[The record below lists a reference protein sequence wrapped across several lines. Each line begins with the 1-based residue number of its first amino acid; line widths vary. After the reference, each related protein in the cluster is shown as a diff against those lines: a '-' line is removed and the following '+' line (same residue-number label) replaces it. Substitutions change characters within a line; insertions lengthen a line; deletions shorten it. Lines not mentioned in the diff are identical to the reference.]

1 MAENVDIGNVG
12 GDGVASEVTLAR
24 LTATM
29 ELMARKKG
37 VNPAE
42 ITAKMKKVMDA
53 SSKVIDENKEATEDQ
68 TKEVD
73 KSTKHLGKFSK
84 GLLGIAGSF
93 GGVLKSSVSGLAGA
107 FMTSEGKLT
116 DFTDHFPLIGG
127 VLSPLV
133 GLIDQNVDSFRELSN
148 VGAQFGDG
156 LNDIRRTATEAGMPL
171 SHFTQLVGENADRMR
186 YFGATTAQGA
196 ANFARMSKQLRDGP
210 GRAFMN
216 MGFTA
221 TELNEGLL
229 DYAEFTGTLMNSERR
244 MNSMSTKGATDY
256 LDVVND
262 LARVTGKR
270 RDQIKEELNAAGADA
285 RSRLAMSQMDAKQAL
300 QFAAGLQTAGNAS
313 AAMKEAMI
321 DMSDG
326 VANNPMTAQL
336 SAMSDTF
343 RDQAA
348 DFKNMDAG
356 QQNNF
361 LAAVKDDIDQR
372 AKQLGDTTVQGLIGV
387 GGVMGDVFQAGADM
401 RMMVFKD
408 ADRLAADAEA
418 AAKQS
423 QIDGG
428 ILQFSE
434 TLNKIRSNFMAV
446 LTDEVHGEM
455 DEDGNRESILG
466 MFTQGITT
474 AGESLMK
481 FIETDGFALITS
493 ALTDLA
499 TVFSTFMQDIKDFGF
514 ISALF
519 GGEKEVSGG
528 PGGSQTVETKGLFG
542 NLFSTIGDE
551 DGPIMKMFNNVM
563 DVVVEK
569 VVPALTQVLID
580 AVSAMWDGIKSG
592 FNISWDD
599 IFIGGIAGLGL
610 LIAAPIIGIPGALA
624 AAVIAVIG
632 YQKLVDALGVAWDAI
647 TGVFTGITDWWDTV
661 DLMAPLTNMWAKVTG
676 FFDFGEEG
684 FSISAL
690 FGKAWDV
697 VTGYFSFAGEVWS
710 GIGGLFDE
718 AWTKVT
724 GWLGFGDKTWSLSDV
739 FKTAW
744 DTVTGFFSMDTLY
757 SIGALA
763 DAAWTKVTGWF
774 GFGEGVSSF
783 SISQLASDA
792 WTKVTS
798 FFSMDTLYSIG
809 TLADAAWTKVT
820 GWFGFGEGESL
831 FSISQ
836 LAKDAWATVTGFF
849 SFGEGESL
857 FSISQLAT
865 DAWKTVT
872 GWFGF
877 GEGESAYSI
886 SGIASGAWE
895 TVKGWFSFD
904 NFEFPSITG
913 LFNNVWEKLTGFFD
927 FDFELPSFKSFLPAW
942 MGGGDESTD
951 ITVDASPAAD
961 GANALM
967 DTQTAMASFAN
978 IEGLENNLNAIKNG
992 LDIDSVTSY
1001 TEAMKQLVA
1010 VLEELNAEL
1019 NKDNYTG
1026 YGNGTNAGTVVDKM
1040 QTIGSGGGG
1049 SSEELNN
1056 TMQQVL
1062 AVLSSIRTGTDLT
1075 ANNTR
1080 NIVGSNLARSSV
1092 SNIG

>member
-1 MAENVDIGNVG
+1 VAENVDIGNVG

-29 ELMARKKG
+29 ELMAKKKG
-37 VNPAE
+37 VNPAD
-42 ITAKMKKVMDA
+42 ITKKMQQVMDA
-53 SSKVIDENKEATEDQ
+53 SSKTIKGNTEATQDQ

-73 KSTKHLGKFSK
+73 KSTKSLGRFSK
-84 GLLGIAGSF
+84 GLLGIVGSF
-93 GGVLKSSVSGLAGA
+93 GGALKTSALNLAGA

-116 DFTDHFPLIGG
+116 DFTDHLPLIGG

-133 GLIDQNVDSFRELSN
+133 GLIDQNVDSFRALSN

-171 SHFTQLVGENADRMR
+171 SQFTQLVGENADRMR
-186 YFGATTAQGA
+186 YFGATTAQGS

-221 TELNEGLL
+221 MELNEGLL

-244 MNSMSTKGATDY
+244 MNGMSTKGATDY

-285 RSRLAMSQMDAKQAL
+285 RSRLAMSQMDEKQAL

-361 LAAVKDDIDQR
+361 LAAVKDDIDAR
-372 AKQLGDTTVQGLIGV
+372 AQQLGDTTVQGLIGV
-387 GGVMGDVFQAGADM
+387 GGVMGDIFQAGADM
-401 RMMVFKD
+401 RSMVFKD
-408 ADRLAADAEA
+408 SKQLAADAEA

-446 LTDEVHGEM
+446 LTDEVHGEIG
-455 DEDGNRESILG
+455 EDGKRESILG

-481 FIETDGFALITS
+481 FIETDGFALITDS
-493 ALTDLA
+493 LTQLA
-499 TVFSTFMQDIKDFGF
+499 TVFTDFMQDIKDFGF

-519 GGEKEVSGG
+519 GGEKEVST
-528 PGGSQTVETKGLFG
+528 PGGMQTVETKGLFG

-569 VVPALTQVLID
+569 VIPPLTQVLID

-632 YQKLVDALGVAWDAI
+632 YDKLVESLGVVWDSI
-647 TGVFTGITDWWDTV
+647 TGVWTGITTWWDN
-661 DLMAPLTNMWAKVTG
+661 L
-676 FFDFGEEG
+676 DFMTP
-684 FSISAL
+684 IN
-690 FGKAWDV
+690 D
-697 VTGYFSFAGEVWS
+697 
-710 GIGGLFDE
+710 
-718 AWTKVT
+718 
-724 GWLGFGDKTWSLSDV
+724 
-739 FKTAW
+739 AW
-744 DTVTGFFSMDTLY
+744 DT
-757 SIGALA
+757 I
-763 DAAWTKVTGWF
+763 
-774 GFGEGVSSF
+774 
-783 SISQLASDA
+783 
-792 WTKVTS
+792 
-798 FFSMDTLYSIG
+798 
-809 TLADAAWTKVT
+809 
-820 GWFGFGEGESL
+820 
-831 FSISQ
+831 
-836 LAKDAWATVTGFF
+836 TGFF
-849 SFGEGESL
+849 SFGEGTTG
-857 FSISQLAT
+857 FSISGLLT
-865 DAWKTVT
+865 TAWETIT
-872 GWFGF
+872 GFFSFGS
-877 GEGESAYSI
+877 GEGAVSFSI
-886 SGIASGAWE
+886 SGLLTTAWE
-895 TVKGWFSFD
+895 TVTGFFSFD
-904 NFEFPSITG
+904 NFQFPSITG
-913 LFNNVWEKLTGFFD
+913 LFDNVWEKLTGFFD

-942 MGGGDESTD
+942 MGGGDESND

>member
-29 ELMARKKG
+29 ELMAKKKG
-37 VNPAE
+37 VNPAD
-42 ITAKMKKVMDA
+42 ITKKMQQVMDA
-53 SSKVIDENKEATEDQ
+53 SSKVIKENKEATQDQ
-68 TKEVD
+68 TKEID
-73 KSTKHLGKFSK
+73 KSTKSLGRLSK

-93 GGVLKSSVSGLAGA
+93 AGTLMSSASGLAGA
-107 FMTSEGKLT
+107 LMTSEGKLT
-116 DFTDHFPLIGG
+116 DFTDHLPLIGG

-133 GLIDQNVDSFRELSN
+133 GLIDQNVDSFRALSN

-156 LNDIRRTATEAGMPL
+156 LNDIRSIATRAGMPL
-171 SHFTQLVGENADRMR
+171 SDFTQLVGENADRMR
-186 YFGATTAQGA
+186 FFGATTAQGA

-216 MGFTA
+216 LGFTS

-244 MNSMSTKGATDY
+244 MNGMSTKGATDY
-256 LDVVND
+256 LNVVND

-285 RSRLAMSQMDAKQAL
+285 RARLAMSQMDEKQAL

-336 SAMSDTF
+336 SAMSEEF
-343 RDQAA
+343 RTRAA

-356 QQNNF
+356 EQNNF
-361 LAAVKDDIDQR
+361 LAAVKRDIDAR
-372 AKQLGDTTVQGLIGV
+372 AEQMGDTTVQGLIGV
-387 GGVMGDVFQAGADM
+387 GGVMGDVFQAAADM
-401 RMMVFKD
+401 RTMVFKD
-408 ADRLAADAEA
+408 SDALAADAA
-418 AAKQS
+418 AAARQS
-423 QIDGG
+423 QIDSG

-434 TLNKIRSNFMAV
+434 TLRQIRSGFMAT
-446 LTDEVHGEM
+446 LTEQRLDENGKAIE
-455 DEDGNRESILG
+455 GSSILQIFTKGISDAAG
-466 MFTQGITT
+466 MVQEFVQGDGFTLI
-474 AGESLMK
+474 
-481 FIETDGFALITS
+481 TDGMRS
-493 ALTDLA
+493 LA
-499 TVFSTFMQDIKDFGF
+499 DVLGTFVQDIRDFGF

-519 GGEKEVSGG
+519 GGEKEVPGG

-632 YQKLVDALGVAWDAI
+632 YQNLVDALGVAWDAI

-661 DLMAPLTNMWAKVTG
+661 DLMTPLTNMWAKVTG

-690 FGKAWDV
+690 FGKAWDL
-697 VTGYFSFAGEVWS
+697 VTGYFSFAGEVWT

-744 DTVTGFFSMDTLY
+744 ETVTGFF
-757 SIGALA
+757 
-763 DAAWTKVTGWF
+763 
-774 GFGEGVSSF
+774 GFEGIQIP
-783 SISQLASDA
+783 SIS
-792 WTKVTS
+792 
-798 FFSMDTLYSIG
+798 
-809 TLADAAWTKVT
+809 
-820 GWFGFGEGESL
+820 SL
-831 FSISQ
+831 FQ
-836 LAKDAWATVTGFF
+836 
-849 SFGEGESL
+849 
-857 FSISQLAT
+857 
-865 DAWKTVT
+865 
-872 GWFGF
+872 
-877 GEGESAYSI
+877 
-886 SGIASGAWE
+886 GIID
-895 TVKGWFSFD
+895 TVKG
-904 NFEFPSITG
+904 
-913 LFNNVWEKLTGFFD
+913 FFT
-927 FDFELPSFKSFLPAW
+927 FDFEMPNFKQYLPKWLGGEGKSLLGDDTTTAIVEPPSIDATPA
-942 MGGGDESTD
+942 
-951 ITVDASPAAD
+951 ID
-961 GANALM
+961 GANSLM
-967 DTQTAMASFAN
+967 NAQSAMASFSN

-992 LDIDSVTSY
+992 LDIDGVTSY
-1001 TEAMKQLVA
+1001 TEAMEKLVE
-1010 VLEELNAEL
+1010 VLGELNDEL
-1019 NKDNYTG
+1019 AADNKIGIGT
-1026 YGNGTNAGTVVDKM
+1026 GTNAGDVVSKM
-1040 QTIGSGGGG
+1040 DTIGSGGGG
-1049 SSEELNN
+1049 SNEELNN

>member
-29 ELMARKKG
+29 ELMAKKKG
-37 VNPAE
+37 VNPAD
-42 ITAKMKKVMDA
+42 ITKKMQQVMDA
-53 SSKVIDENKEATEDQ
+53 SSKVIKENKEATQDQ

-73 KSTKHLGKFSK
+73 KSTKSLGRFSK
-84 GLLGIAGSF
+84 GLLGIVGSF
-93 GGVLKSSVSGLAGA
+93 GGALKTSALNLAGA

-116 DFTDHFPLIGG
+116 DFTDHLPLIGG

-133 GLIDQNVDSFRELSN
+133 GLIDQNVDSFRALSN

-171 SHFTQLVGENADRMR
+171 SQFTQLVGENADRMR
-186 YFGATTAQGA
+186 YFGATTAQGS

-221 TELNEGLL
+221 MELNEGLL

-244 MNSMSTKGATDY
+244 MNGMSTKGATDY

-285 RSRLAMSQMDAKQAL
+285 RARLAMSQMDEKQAL

-336 SAMSDTF
+336 SAMSEEF
-343 RDQAA
+343 RTRAA

-356 QQNNF
+356 EQNNF
-361 LAAVKDDIDQR
+361 LAAVKRDIDAR
-372 AKQLGDTTVQGLIGV
+372 AEQMGDTTVQGLIGV
-387 GGVMGDVFQAGADM
+387 GGVMGDVFQAAADM
-401 RMMVFKD
+401 RTMVFKD
-408 ADRLAADAEA
+408 SDALAADAAA

-446 LTDEVHGEM
+446 LTDEIHGP
-455 DEDGNRESILG
+455 DGNKESILG
-466 MFTQGITT
+466 MFTEGISA

-519 GGEKEVSGG
+519 GGEKEVPGG

-569 VVPALTQVLID
+569 VIPPLTQVLID

-632 YQKLVDALGVAWDAI
+632 YDKLVESLGVVWDSITGVWTGITTWWDNLDFMTPISDAWDAI
-647 TGVFTGITDWWDTV
+647 
-661 DLMAPLTNMWAKVTG
+661 TG

-690 FGKAWDV
+690 FGKAWD
-697 VTGYFSFAGEVWS
+697 
-710 GIGGLFDE
+710 
-718 AWTKVT
+718 
-724 GWLGFGDKTWSLSDV
+724 
-739 FKTAW
+739 
-744 DTVTGFFSMDTLY
+744 
-757 SIGALA
+757 
-763 DAAWTKVTGWF
+763 
-774 GFGEGVSSF
+774 
-783 SISQLASDA
+783 
-792 WTKVTS
+792 
-798 FFSMDTLYSIG
+798 
-809 TLADAAWTKVT
+809 
-820 GWFGFGEGESL
+820 
-831 FSISQ
+831 
-836 LAKDAWATVTGFF
+836 TVTGFF
-849 SFGEGESL
+849 SFGEGE
-857 FSISQLAT
+857 A
-865 DAWKTVT
+865 
-872 GWFGF
+872 
-877 GEGESAYSI
+877 AYSI

-913 LFNNVWEKLTGFFD
+913 LFDNVWEKLTGFFD

-942 MGGGDESTD
+942 MGGSDESTD

-992 LDIDSVTSY
+992 LDIDGVTSY

-1049 SSEELNN
+1049 SNEELNN